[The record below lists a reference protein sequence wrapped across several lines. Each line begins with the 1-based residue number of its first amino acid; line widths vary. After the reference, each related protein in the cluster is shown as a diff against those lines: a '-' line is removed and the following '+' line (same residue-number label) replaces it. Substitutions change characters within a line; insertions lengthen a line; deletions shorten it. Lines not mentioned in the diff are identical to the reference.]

1 MDCKTCKELRAGMC
15 NDTEKSAS
23 ISVHLHEAQMARME
37 RTITRLCIGLYLS
50 VIANLIIIAVSF
62 FG

>member
-1 MDCKTCKELRAGMC
+1 MDCKTCNELRAVC
-15 NDTEKSAS
+15 KDSEKSAS

-37 RTITRLCIGLYLS
+37 RTITSLCIGLYLS

>member
-1 MDCKTCKELRAGMC
+1 MDCKTCKELRAVC
-15 NDTEKSAS
+15 KDSEKSAS

-50 VIANLIIIAVSF
+50 AIANLIIIAVLF